1 MLYFSLKNNLKYKLE
16 CYKKMVY
23 FRLMKKLK
31 IKTSCGI
38 EKYNKLRMNKSF
50 IGKVRFYWFTIFAV
64 LRDLNK

>member
-1 MLYFSLKNNLKYKLE
+1 
-16 CYKKMVY
+16 MVY